1 MKKKDLEKLTHNLPL
16 TPNILGRERYFNSSV
31 LIPLVKLQK
40 EYYILLQ
47 KRAKNI
53 RQGGDICF
61 PGGRVEESD
70 KSFEH
75 TALRETKEELGIKK
89 KDINIIGRLDTLV
102 TSYGVVVEPFVGVLK
117 KKAIKNMVLDANEV
131 EKTILVPLSFF
142 KNTKAEVY
150 TLRAE
155 VKPYSLDEHGNK
167 KIHFPAE
174 ELNLPLHYQK
184 PWAEK
189 EYQVWVYKYEDEVIW
204 GLTAL
209 IINDL
214 LKKY

>member
-1 MKKKDLEKLTHNLPL
+1 MKKKDLEKLKHNLPL
-16 TPNILGRERYFNSSV
+16 TPGILGRERYFNSSI
-31 LIPLVKLQK
+31 LIPLVKLQN

-61 PGGRVEESD
+61 PGGRVEKSD
-70 KSFEH
+70 KSFKH
-75 TALRETKEELGIKK
+75 TALRETKEELGIRK
-89 KDINIIGRLDTLV
+89 KDIKIIGRLDTLV
-102 TSYGVVVEPFVGVLK
+102 TSYGVVVESFVGLVK
-117 KKAIKNMVLDANEV
+117 KKALNNMVLDPSEV
-131 EKTILVPLSFF
+131 EKTLLVPMSFF

-155 VKPYSLDEHGNK
+155 VKPYSIDDKGNK
-167 KIHFPAE
+167 NIHFPAK

-184 PWAEK
+184 TWIEK
-189 EYQVWVYKYEDEVIW
+189 EYQVWVYKYEGEVIW